1 MNTHEILISR
11 GLTQEEIDSVLD
23 YLNNVQTVKVTDE
36 LMIIISKITS
46 VLSELCRED
55 TTQYEESFVRELI
68 AAVCTFVMVE
78 KFVMVIYSNQKEV

>member
-23 YLNNVQTVKVTDE
+23 YLDNVQIVKVTDE
-36 LMIIISKITS
+36 LMIAISKMTS

-68 AAVCTFVMVE
+68 AAACAFVMIE